1 MPCAFYQDS
10 NPLNPLRVC
19 GSKNRVDLAP
29 SLAHVKLFC
38 LSISAYREC
47 PMYKRKTS
55 NWKNTNHWDQLI
67 RQLVWLLFGRAS
79 ALSLCASEHSN

>member
-1 MPCAFYQDS
+1 MPCAFYRHS
-10 NPLNPLRVC
+10 APENPLRVC

-29 SLAHVKLFC
+29 SSVHLKLFC

-55 NWKNTNHWDQLI
+55 NSKGTNRCYQLLKQSA
-67 RQLVWLLFGRAS
+67 RLLVGQGK
-79 ALSLCASEHSN
+79 